1 MPREQGSSGASIAQ
15 DSKQKE
21 GKTAAGGTV
30 TLTGKDGLP
39 MHRAEIEDGRVMV
52 TMRRRSHGQYRG
64 RHASA

>member
-1 MPREQGSSGASIAQ
+1 MPREKGSSGASIAQ

-21 GKTAAGGTV
+21 EKTVAGGTV
-30 TLTGKDGLP
+30 TSTGKDGLP

-52 TMRRRSHGQYRG
+52 IMRRRSHGQYRG